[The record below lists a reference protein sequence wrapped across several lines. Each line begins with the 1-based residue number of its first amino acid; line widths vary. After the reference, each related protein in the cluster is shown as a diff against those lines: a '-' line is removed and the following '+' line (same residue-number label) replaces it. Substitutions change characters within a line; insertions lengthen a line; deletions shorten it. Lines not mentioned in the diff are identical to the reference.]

1 MKVHLEHVPTLARI
15 VRYGKSRRELEH
27 AAEYYAAAPSPHSLN
42 RLREAAAAAVAE
54 TKGFLHFQW
63 RIEAH
68 AAFANI
74 FNEQV

>member
-1 MKVHLEHVPTLARI
+1 MKVHLEHVPALAHL

-27 AAEYYAAAPSPHSLN
+27 AAEYYASAPSPHSLD
-42 RLREAAAAAVAE
+42 RLRAAACAAVAE
-54 TKGFLHFQW
+54 TKGFLYLQT

-74 FNEQV
+74 FGE